1 MLYGTG
7 YYVTIYVLREE
18 KAGDKF
24 TESHLLVRC
33 IGKIHPA
40 AGEFITCQE
49 SNACLRRLIC
59 SSPHRTLIGII

>member
-7 YYVTIYVLREE
+7 YYVTIYVLGEE

-40 AGEFITCQE
+40 AGEFITFLHVKSQ
-49 SNACLRRLIC
+49 
-59 SSPHRTLIGII
+59 TLASGG